1 MLRRLRDWEWR
12 GRQAYRRAWKHEE
25 ANTRCLYQE
34 IAWFGVLSGLAG
46 SFLSVFVL
54 RLGGSNNLIGLLTSL
69 PALITILWLVPAG
82 RIIERQPSRLRVVL
96 ITGVLMRLAY
106 LLVAL
111 VPLLFV
117 AFRAEAVVAVVVLG
131 TIPAS
136 MSIVAFSALMA
147 DVVPVQRRARVVGLR
162 NFLVSVSSTLAV
174 LLGGWFLD
182 LAPFP
187 ANFQWLFAAG
197 FLTSLVSIYY
207 LGRLKVPD
215 VAMPSPPVD
224 APPTPLMR
232 RLRDHLGM
240 LLGHRPFARFALC
253 AFAYHWGLYLTIPL
267 YSIYWVRH
275 LHASDS
281 WIGFIAMVLGAVT
294 ALAYPF
300 WGQQASRRGTRK
312 VLLVSAFAGTLYP
325 ILTGLS
331 PSVEPLLIAAVV
343 GGVASAGFGLS
354 LFNRLLEVTPDE
366 RRPSFLAAYNVLIN
380 IAVFVAPMIGTAL
393 IDSIGIVNALLLGGL
408 LRFAGF
414 LAFARYA

>member
-1 MLRRLRDWEWR
+1 VLRRLRAWEWR
-12 GRQAYRRAWKHEE
+12 GRQAYRRAWKDEE
-25 ANTRCLYQE
+25 ANTRYLYLE
-34 IAWFGVLSGLAG
+34 IAWWGILSGLAA

-54 RLGGSNNLIGLLTSL
+54 RLGGSNTLIGLLTSL

-82 RIIERQPSRLRVVL
+82 RIIERQRGRLRLVL
-96 ITGVLMRLAY
+96 VTGVLMRLAY

-111 VPLLFV
+111 VPLVFV

-136 MSIVAFSALMA
+136 MAMVAFSVMLAE
-147 DVVPVQRRARVVGLR
+147 VVPVQRRARVVGLR
-162 NFLVSVSSTLAV
+162 NFLVSISSTLAV

-182 LAPFP
+182 LVPFP

-197 FLTSLVSIYY
+197 FLTSLVGMHY
-207 LGRLKVPD
+207 LSRLQVPD
-215 VAMPSPPVD
+215 PPAPSSPAVASRQ
-224 APPTPLMR
+224 PLATR
-232 RLRDHLGM
+232 
-240 LLGHRPFARFALC
+240 LLGHLRMLWGHRAFARFALC
-253 AFAYHWGLYLTIPL
+253 SFTYHWGLYLTIPL
-267 YSIYWVRH
+267 YSIYWVRY

-281 WIGFIAMVLGAVT
+281 WIGFIAMVLGVVT
-294 ALAYPF
+294 ALAFPF
-300 WGQQASRRGTRK
+300 WGHQASRRGARK
-312 VLLVSAFAGTLYP
+312 VLLVSALAGTLYP

-331 PSVEPLLIAAVV
+331 PSVEALLIAAVV

-354 LFNRLLEVTPDE
+354 LFNRLLEVTPDQ

-380 IAVFVAPMIGTAL
+380 IAVFVAPLIGTAL

-408 LRFAGF
+408 LRFVGF

>member
-1 MLRRLRDWEWR
+1 MELRRLRAWQWR
-12 GRQAYRRAWKHEE
+12 GRQAYRRAWRDEE
-25 ANTRCLYQE
+25 ANTRYLYQE
-34 IAWFGVLSGLAG
+34 IAWWGILSGLAA

-54 RLGGSNNLIGLLTSL
+54 RLGGSNTLIGLLTSL
-69 PALITILWLVPAG
+69 PALITILWLAPAA
-82 RIIERQPSRLRVVL
+82 RIIERQVNRLRLVLVVAFL
-96 ITGVLMRLAY
+96 VRFSY

-111 VPLLFV
+111 TPLVFV

-136 MSIVAFSALMA
+136 MSIVAFSAMMA
-147 DVVPVQRRARVVGLR
+147 IVPVERRARVVGLR
-162 NFLVSVSSTLAV
+162 NFLVSLTSTFAV
-174 LLGGWFLD
+174 LLGGWFLE
-182 LAPFP
+182 LVPFP

-197 FLTSLVSIYY
+197 FLTSLVGVYY
-207 LGRLKVPD
+207 LSRLKVPA
-215 VAMPSPPVD
+215 VAVPF
-224 APPTPLMR
+224 APAEGPRLPLLR
-232 RLRDHLGM
+232 RLRNHLAM
-240 LLGHRPFARFALC
+240 LGGNRPFARFALC

-267 YSIYWVRH
+267 YSIYWVRY

-281 WIGFIAMVLGAVT
+281 WIGFIGMVLGAVT

-300 WGQQASRRGTRK
+300 WGQQASRHGTRK

-331 PSVEPLLIAAVV
+331 LSVEPLLIAAVV

-354 LFNRLLEVTPDE
+354 LFNRLLEVTPDQ

-380 IAVFVAPMIGTAL
+380 VAVFAAPMIGTAL
-393 IDSIGIVNALLLGGL
+393 IDGIGIVNALLLGGI

-414 LAFARYA
+414 IAFARYA